1 MNSILILIYEVL
13 FVYFQVTYLEFYSD
27 MTNVLLYGLALGWF
41 TSITEPARFHWLY
54 NYKRWYV
61 GAVFLAFLP
70 IYSLISDIP
79 GIQFSIK
86 DRPEMSSAIKIA
98 VLAVAIALFCSAVL
112 WHVIRAWKLEDY
124 ASFTVYVATRA
135 VILIWFAVS
144 AAVLMFHQDVH
155 VHIHHL
161 FLGWGLAMWANQN
174 DPISGITLAVGCALF
189 IQGVGSYSFAP
200 VFLPGGCFETDAATH
215 VSCVFSSDEG
225 TFNMKICPAEGS
237 IPKYDCHYYV

>member
-13 FVYFQVTYLEFYSD
+13 FVYLQVTYLEFYSD

-61 GAVFLAFLP
+61 GAVFWAFLP

-237 IPKYDCHYYV
+237 IPKYDCHY